1 MKFSEKDFSR
11 IREQGLTMQ
20 QVEDQLHRFSIGY
33 PFVHL
38 DRAAVVGDGI
48 ERIDE
53 KTASKYAD
61 AYDSFAKDAKVVKFV
76 PASGAASRMF
86 KDLYDFL
93 GSCGET
99 GGENNLSAYV
109 RRTMDNI
116 DSFAFSEKLEESLR
130 KDGKGLHDCLKAKD
144 YREIVRHI
152 LLPEGLNYGVCPK
165 GVIPFHKYGH
175 DIRTAFEEHLVEGA
189 NYCIGK
195 DRTVRIHFTIS
206 ENHRDLF
213 EALYRRVQ
221 SCYEQMYDVKY
232 IVSYSVQKKSTDVI
246 AVNMRNEIVRDSDGE
261 IVFRPSGHGAL
272 IENLGEL
279 DADIVFIKN
288 IDNVAHDRYK
298 AETYRYKKILGGF
311 LIVLKREL
319 DELLRNLILKK
330 CNQETILRIQYL
342 CSSKLGLNL
351 RQSND
356 FPSEDDY
363 ADYLFDMLNRPLRVC
378 GMVKNENQ
386 AGGGPFWVKDGE
398 GSVRRQI
405 IESSQVNKADEN
417 QMTILNNATHFNPVD
432 LVCSMKDY
440 KGDRFCLN
448 DFVDDTAGF
457 ITEKTQRSE
466 RIKVQ
471 ERPGLWNGAMAK
483 WNTVFVEVP
492 LITFTPVKTLN
503 DLLDEVHQ

>member
-1 MKFSEKDFSR
+1 M
-11 IREQGLTMQ
+11 
-20 QVEDQLHRFSIGY
+20 
-33 PFVHL
+33 
-38 DRAAVVGDGI
+38 
-48 ERIDE
+48 
-53 KTASKYAD
+53 
-61 AYDSFAKDAKVVKFV
+61 
-76 PASGAASRMF
+76 
-86 KDLYDFL
+86 
-93 GSCGET
+93 
-99 GGENNLSAYV
+99 
-109 RRTMDNI
+109 
-116 DSFAFSEKLEESLR
+116 R

-213 EALYRRVQ
+213 ETLCGRVQ

-232 IVSYSVQKKSTDVI
+232 IVSYSVQKKSTDVV

-298 AETYRYKKILGGF
+298 AVTYRYKKILGGF

-330 CNQETILRIQYL
+330 CNQETILRIQNL

-356 FPSEDDY
+356 FSSEDDY

-386 AGGGPFWVKDGE
+386 AGGGPFWVKDSE

-440 KGDRFCLN
+440 KGDRFCLS